1 MTVLVF
7 LGYLLSFIGIIA
19 LIIDNDILL
28 HYINKILIFY
38 AAMSLFIALISVF

>member
-28 HYINKILIFY
+28 QYINKILLFY
-38 AAMSLFIALISVF
+38 VAMSLFIALISVF